1 VTFVW
6 IVISIAVLIIWGISV
21 YDIFR
26 RHLGP
31 GRTAA
36 WLLIV
41 IILPFIGSLV
51 YWAMRP
57 ASPDELEA
65 YAGADRE
72 LRDQARHSGG
82 GAGV

>member
-6 IVISIAVLIIWGISV
+6 IAISILVLIIWAISV
-21 YDIFR
+21 YDIIR
-26 RHLGP
+26 RHLGA

-41 IILPFIGSLV
+41 IILPLVGSVV

-57 ASPDELEA
+57 STPEEVEA
-65 YAGADRE
+65 YADADRE
-72 LRDQARHSGG
+72 LRDQARRHPT
-82 GAGV
+82 V

>member
-6 IVISIAVLIIWGISV
+6 IAISILVLIIWAISV
-21 YDIFR
+21 YDIVR
-26 RHLGP
+26 RHLGA

-41 IILPFIGSLV
+41 IILPFLGSLV

-57 ASPDELEA
+57 ATSDELDA

-72 LRDQARHSGG
+72 LRDQARRHPT
-82 GAGV
+82 V